1 MKAWQGR
8 TFLSGGADS
17 CHSHLL
23 SYPCPAPPA
32 PLRWTDEGITKGPGG
47 QKKPSSAYSLGPG
60 AHDSILQL
68 VKVGLF
74 ISKDQHNSLLQ
85 APTPFLSPIFSL
97 SPLSMHLS
105 LSYFFANGKTV
116 LGRILF
122 FQRIQFSFV
131 HTWSDPVTDIK
142 CVFCLIQ
149 RARILCADGHSPLT
163 HASASTH
170 THTHVLTSKK
180 ALNYRVT
187 CPRMHM

>member
-1 MKAWQGR
+1 MDWWEDNKR
-8 TFLSGGADS
+8 TWRA
-17 CHSHLL
+17 
-23 SYPCPAPPA
+23 
-32 PLRWTDEGITKGPGG
+32 
-47 QKKPSSAYSLGPG
+47 KKNSSAYSLGPG

-97 SPLSMHLS
+97 SPLSVHLS
-105 LSYFFANGKTV
+105 LSYFLANGKTV

-149 RARILCADGHSPLT
+149 RACILCADGHSPLT
-163 HASASTH
+163 HTCTSTRAH
-170 THTHVLTSKK
+170 THTDTHPLWKKHLITGLHVHACICNMELSH
-180 ALNYRVT
+180 T
-187 CPRMHM
+187 CKYTHMLMTTWRDPLWYE